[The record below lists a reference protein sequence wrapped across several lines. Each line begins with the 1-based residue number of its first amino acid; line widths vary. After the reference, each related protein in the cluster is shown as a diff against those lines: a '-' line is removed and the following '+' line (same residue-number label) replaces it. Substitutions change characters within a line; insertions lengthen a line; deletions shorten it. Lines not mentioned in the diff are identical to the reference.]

1 MATGQ
6 QVNERLAAIT
16 EAGTSIWLDQVRRS
30 LVETGEL
37 KRMVEEE
44 SLRGVTSNPAIFE
57 KAILGSPDY
66 DDQLA
71 ELARAGGDTRGIY
84 RAMAVRDIQD
94 ACDVLR
100 PVYDA
105 TDHYDGYVSLE
116 VDPDLA
122 FDTDLTNTQARE
134 YWDAVDRPNL
144 MIKIPGTDEG
154 VPAIEQQI
162 YEGRNINI
170 TLLFAVAAYERIAE
184 AFIRGMERR
193 HAEGKDLDVHSVAS
207 FFVSRVD
214 SEVDKRLEKLGR
226 EDLQGRAGLANA
238 RAAYKR
244 FKTIFLG
251 ERFAT
256 LREAGAPV
264 QRPLWASTGVKNPKY
279 SDTMY
284 VDGLIGPHT
293 VNTMPMAT
301 LQAAADH
308 AGVTGP
314 TADQDPTPDLQA
326 LAEAG
331 IDLDDVTAK
340 LLKDGIDAFVTP
352 MEKLLVGIESKRE
365 AIITSRPPAIE
376 SSLPDDLEPA
386 IVQRIE
392 EAKAQDVARR
402 VWRKDPTL
410 WGREGQ
416 PELAD
421 RLGWLTVTETMQDM
435 ISDLEGFAREVAE
448 EGVTDVVL
456 LGMGGS
462 SLAPEVL
469 RRSFGPREGFPNLH
483 VLDSTHPDAVRA
495 VEQAIDPQRS
505 LFLVSTKS
513 GGTIETISLFQR
525 FWSLAPD
532 GNRFVAITDPGSGVE
547 ELAREHEFRH
557 IFHGDP
563 EIGGRY
569 SALSAFGLVPAALMG
584 ADVRA
589 LLESAGVAEQASVAF
604 DSSQANSGLWLG
616 LTLGELAVHG
626 RDKLTFAVD
635 PPLSSFGLWVEQLV
649 AESTGKE
656 GKGILP
662 VADEPLGAADAY
674 GQDRTFV
681 HLRDGE
687 AAEAGHA
694 EALEALARAGHAVLT
709 LTARGATDLGRI
721 FFFAEFATAVAG
733 WVLGINPFDQP
744 NVQEAKDNTRRVLGQ
759 LDDGGELQE
768 PPDADDAAL
777 RALVDGLAAP
787 HYLAILGY
795 VPPSDA
801 FDEAV
806 AELRATVRDA
816 TGAATTFGY
825 GPRYLH
831 STGQLHKGGPKTG
844 RFLEIVA
851 RPAGDDIEI
860 PGQSFTFGQLVSAQ
874 AIGDLETLRDHGLPA
889 ERVTLDGDDPAG
901 GLRALTAKIKE
912 ML

>member
-314 TADQDPTPDLQA
+314 TADQDPDARPAGAGRGGDRPRRRHGQAAQGRHRRLRHPHGEAAGRHRVQAGGDHHLAPAGDRVVAARRPRAGDRAAHRGGQGAGRRTARLAQGPDA
-326 LAEAG
+326 LGPRGPARARRPPRLADGHRDDAG
-331 IDLDDVTAK
+331 HDLD
-340 LLKDGIDAFVTP
+340 
-352 MEKLLVGIESKRE
+352 
-365 AIITSRPPAIE
+365 
-376 SSLPDDLEPA
+376 
-386 IVQRIE
+386 
-392 EAKAQDVARR
+392 
-402 VWRKDPTL
+402 
-410 WGREGQ
+410 
-416 PELAD
+416 
-421 RLGWLTVTETMQDM
+421 
-435 ISDLEGFAREVAE
+435 DLEGFAREVAE

-532 GNRFVAITDPGSGVE
+532 GHALRRHHRPRLGRRGARARARASGTSST
-547 ELAREHEFRH
+547 ATPR
-557 IFHGDP
+557 
-563 EIGGRY
+563 
-569 SALSAFGLVPAALMG
+569 
-584 ADVRA
+584 
-589 LLESAGVAEQASVAF
+589 SAGA
-604 DSSQANSGLWLG
+604 
-616 LTLGELAVHG
+616 
-626 RDKLTFAVD
+626 
-635 PPLSSFGLWVEQLV
+635 
-649 AESTGKE
+649 
-656 GKGILP
+656 
-662 VADEPLGAADAY
+662 
-674 GQDRTFV
+674 
-681 HLRDGE
+681 
-687 AAEAGHA
+687 
-694 EALEALARAGHAVLT
+694 
-709 LTARGATDLGRI
+709 TARCRPS
-721 FFFAEFATAVAG
+721 G
-733 WVLGINPFDQP
+733 WC
-744 NVQEAKDNTRRVLGQ
+744 
-759 LDDGGELQE
+759 
-768 PPDADDAAL
+768 PPRSWAPTSARCW
-777 RALVDGLAAP
+777 RAPAW
-787 HYLAILGY
+787 
-795 VPPSDA
+795 PS
-801 FDEAV
+801 
-806 AELRATVRDA
+806 
-816 TGAATTFGY
+816 
-825 GPRYLH
+825 
-831 STGQLHKGGPKTG
+831 
-844 RFLEIVA
+844 
-851 RPAGDDIEI
+851 RPAS
-860 PGQSFTFGQLVSAQ
+860 PSTHRRP
-874 AIGDLETLRDHGLPA
+874 T
-889 ERVTLDGDDPAG
+889 AG
-901 GLRALTAKIKE
+901 CGWA
-912 ML
+912 